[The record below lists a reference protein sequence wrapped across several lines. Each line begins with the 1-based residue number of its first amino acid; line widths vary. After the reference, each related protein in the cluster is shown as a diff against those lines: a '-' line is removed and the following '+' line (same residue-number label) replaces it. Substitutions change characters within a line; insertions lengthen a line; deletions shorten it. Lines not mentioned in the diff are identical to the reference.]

1 MTAEHLPTAAAG
13 ECPVEIADIGGWP
26 GATELFVPFAR
37 GVMATTRVGDELRRL
52 VRREMRALLGIGVD
66 LSVELPSVVPA
77 RIAER
82 ADYLSAF
89 PHLLGVVRSF
99 AGARRDH
106 LPLLRAVQDG
116 GDWGG
121 LLDSTGFVLA
131 PAACHGLYDLLA
143 DSSVDGLRAEVSAR
157 CFRNEASREATRFQ
171 CFEMVEFVCVGGH
184 DDVMAFAAEGLD
196 EAAAVLD
203 HLGLDVTAEPAHDPF
218 FGAAAAM
225 LVASAAGDGRQDGAR
240 GRGAGRVVR
249 GRVGQPSRAP
259 LRRGVLH
266 RRRGAAGEQRLRR
279 LRDRT
284 AAPRRGRV
292 RVKRQSC
299 PARQGSGQHGGELRC
314 EEAVR

>member
-1 MTAEHLPTAAAG
+1 MTAEHLTTAAVG
-13 ECPVEIADIGGWP
+13 ECPVEIADIDGWP
-26 GATELFVPFAR
+26 GAAELFVPFAS
-37 GVMATTRVGDELRRL
+37 GVVATTRVGDELRRL

-66 LSVELPSVVPA
+66 MSVELPSVVPA

-131 PAACHGLYDLLA
+131 PAACHGVYDLLA
-143 DSSVDGLRAEVSAR
+143 DSSVERLRAEVSAR

-171 CFEMVEFVCVGGH
+171 CFEMVEYVCVGGH
-184 DDVMAFAAEGLD
+184 DDVMAFAAEALD
-196 EAAAVLD
+196 EAAAVLH
-203 HLGLDVTAEPAHDPF
+203 HLGLEVTAEPAHDPF

-225 LVASAAGDGRQDGAR
+225 LVAQQQATDAKTELVTEGPGGSFAVASVNRHGRHFGEAFSIDV
-240 GRGAGRVVR
+240 AGRPASSACVAFGIERLLLAVAASE
-249 GRVGQPSRAP
+249 SRASRA
-259 LRRGVLH
+259 LLDRARANTGV
-266 RRRGAAGEQRLRR
+266 
-279 LRDRT
+279 
-284 AAPRRGRV
+284 
-292 RVKRQSC
+292 S
-299 PARQGSGQHGGELRC
+299 
-314 EEAVR
+314 

>member
-184 DDVMAFAAEGLD
+184 DDVMAFAAEALD

-225 LVASAAGDGRQDGAR
+225 LVARQQATDAKTELVVEGPGGSFAVASVNRHGRHFGEAFSIDV
-240 GRGAGRVVR
+240 AGRPASSACVAFGIERLLLAVAASESSA
-249 GRVGQPSRAP
+249 SRA
-259 LRRGVLH
+259 LLDRARANTGV
-266 RRRGAAGEQRLRR
+266 
-279 LRDRT
+279 
-284 AAPRRGRV
+284 
-292 RVKRQSC
+292 S
-299 PARQGSGQHGGELRC
+299 
-314 EEAVR
+314 